1 MAEEGFE
8 IRKSFDKNKEGISL
22 WTGIILV
29 LITAFFFAEKLG
41 IITTGVNFTDETLLM
56 FFAILCLVSAVIHI
70 ISTVGTK
77 YD

>member
-29 LITAFFFAEKLG
+29 LITAFFFASRFGL
-41 IITTGVNFTDETLLM
+41 ITAGVSFSDETLLM
-56 FFAILCLVSAVIHI
+56 FFAILCVISAIIHI
-70 ISTVGTK
+70 ISTIGTK